1 MYPPRNPA
9 TSGELS
15 SDVTV
20 MQGHQMVGL
29 LDGVAVG
36 IKVGTTGDDV
46 GLGLGKAEGIVLGD
60 GLGI

>member
-1 MYPPRNPA
+1 
-9 TSGELS
+9 
-15 SDVTV
+15 
-20 MQGHQMVGL
+20 MVGL